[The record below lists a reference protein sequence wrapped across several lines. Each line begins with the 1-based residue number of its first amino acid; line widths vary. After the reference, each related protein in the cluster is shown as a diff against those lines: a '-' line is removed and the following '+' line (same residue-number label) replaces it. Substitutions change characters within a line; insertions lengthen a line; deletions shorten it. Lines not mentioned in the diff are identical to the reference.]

1 MSLAWSVELSAEAEK
16 SLARLAPLAA
26 KRIAKGLREIA
37 ALDNPR
43 LRGKAMAGKYSG
55 HWRYRFGDYR
65 AIAKIEDG
73 RMIILV
79 IDVGNRRDI
88 YR

>member
-1 MSLAWSVELSAEAEK
+1 MAWRVELGGEAEK
-16 SLARLAPLAA
+16 SLAKLGSVAA
-26 KRIAKGLREIA
+26 RRIAKGLREVA

-43 LRGKAMAGKYSG
+43 LRGKAMAGPYAG

-65 AIAKIEDG
+65 VIARIEDG

-79 IDVGNRRDI
+79 IAVGHRGEV

>member
-1 MSLAWSVELSAEAEK
+1 MAWKLEFDADARRHLRKLPAKTGQRIVDSLKA
-16 SLARLAPLAA
+16 
-26 KRIAKGLREIA
+26 IA

-43 LRGKAMAGKYSG
+43 LRGKAMAGPYAG

-65 AIAKIEDG
+65 VIARIEHGQMVIVVIAI
-73 RMIILV
+73 
-79 IDVGNRRDI
+79 GNRRDV